1 MIITNKWE
9 YIYKQGRVSNY
20 LTGLSMR
27 IIVFYKIWYQYITSS
42 SESMYIDNFI
52 YDTVA
57 NIW

>member
-9 YIYKQGRVSNY
+9 YIYKQGRVSY
-20 LTGLSMR
+20 QLTGLSMR

-42 SESMYIDNFI
+42 SESMYIENFI